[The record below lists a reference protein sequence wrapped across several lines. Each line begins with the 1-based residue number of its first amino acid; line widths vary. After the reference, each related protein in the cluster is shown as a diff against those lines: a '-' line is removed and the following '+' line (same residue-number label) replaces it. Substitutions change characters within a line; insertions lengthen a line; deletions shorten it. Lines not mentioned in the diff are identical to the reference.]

1 MTNWQ
6 TKTIKDITTLIKDG
20 THGTHKD
27 VENGI
32 PLLSAKDISAGKVNV
47 APDSRVI
54 SKADF
59 NAIHARYSL
68 KDGDILLTIVGSLGR
83 VAIVTDYANNYTFQR
98 SVAILRFNNEVAT
111 SYAYYYLTSAV
122 FQKELLKRES
132 KGAQGGVYLGDIS
145 KIKIHIPEKPEQER
159 IVGVL
164 EVWDEYIEKLEQKIA
179 LKEQLKKGL
188 MQQYFTVNSSDR
200 GVAELQDYVKSFST
214 GLNPRKNFVLGRG
227 SNRYITIKNISDG
240 RLNIK
245 NAEFV
250 DDAAL
255 SLIAKRSKLAKYDV
269 IMSSIGNVGEAY
281 LLKSD
286 PEGWNINESVFSL
299 KPDPSKVLPE
309 YLYYLVT
316 SEFAKRFFDNH
327 VTGSSF
333 KSIKMKDL
341 KAMPVK
347 DVSIDEQNE
356 IAKVLVNIDSQ
367 LNNLRQQKENLINQK
382 RYLLKN
388 LITGTIRTPE
398 DLQSLDTSR
407 LERSAL

>member
-145 KIKIHIPEKPEQER
+145 KIKIHIPEKLEQER

-188 MQQYFTVNSSDR
+188 MQQLLTGKRRLPGFNDEWQEFRLHELTKSSSLRNRDLFVDR
-200 GVAELQDYVKSFST
+200 VLSVTNKRG
-214 GLNPRKNFVLGRG
+214 FVLPSDHFSKVVASDNL
-227 SNRYITIKNISDG
+227 SNYKIVKKG
-240 RLNIK
+240 
-245 NAEFV
+245 EF
-250 DDAAL
+250 AYNP
-255 SLIAKRSKLAKYDV
+255 SRI
-269 IMSSIGNVGEAY
+269 NVGSIDLLTSYDAGVLSPMYVVFKTTKDLDSEFLKYWLQTARAKANIENAGSGSVRQSVDFKDFGSMKIVIPSVEEQRSIVSALNVIRLQIEQITKLKDLVKLQKKY
-281 LLKSD
+281 LL
-286 PEGWNINESVFSL
+286 
-299 KPDPSKVLPE
+299 
-309 YLYYLVT
+309 
-316 SEFAKRFFDNH
+316 R
-327 VTGSSF
+327 
-333 KSIKMKDL
+333 
-341 KAMPVK
+341 
-347 DVSIDEQNE
+347 
-356 IAKVLVNIDSQ
+356 
-367 LNNLRQQKENLINQK
+367 
-382 RYLLKN
+382 N
-388 LITGTIRTPE
+388 LITGAIRTPE
-398 DLQSLDTSR
+398 DLQPLDTSR

>member
-1 MTNWQ
+1 MANWQ
-6 TKTIKDITTLIKDG
+6 TKTIKDTTVLIKDG

-27 VENGI
+27 VEEGI
-32 PLLSAKDISAGKVNV
+32 ALLSAKDIDGGKVNV

-54 SKADF
+54 SEADF

-83 VAIVTDYANNYTFQR
+83 VAIVTNYANNYTFQR

-164 EVWDEYIEKLEQKIA
+164 KVWDEYIEKLEQKIA

-188 MQQYFTVNSSDR
+188 MQQLLTGKRRLPGFTKEWEKRRFADIADVARGKMLTSTSLTQGKYPVVAGGKTSPYSHGDYTHEDVVTVSGSGASAGYVAYHGYKIWASDCSVVEGKN
-200 GVAELQDYVKSFST
+200 GVSITKYLSLFLKYNQERLYALQSGGAQPHIYPSD
-214 GLNPRKNFVLGRG
+214 
-227 SNRYITIKNISDG
+227 IKM
-240 RLNIK
+240 LNIELPEISEQEAIVK
-245 NAEFV
+245 VLRILDE
-250 DDAAL
+250 DIEKL
-255 SLIAKRSKLAKYDV
+255 SDKS
-269 IMSSIGNVGEAY
+269 SSIK
-281 LLKSD
+281 L
-286 PEGWNINESVFSL
+286 
-299 KPDPSKVLPE
+299 
-309 YLYYLVT
+309 
-316 SEFAKRFFDNH
+316 
-327 VTGSSF
+327 
-333 KSIKMKDL
+333 
-341 KAMPVK
+341 
-347 DVSIDEQNE
+347 
-356 IAKVLVNIDSQ
+356 
-367 LNNLRQQKENLINQK
+367 QKK
-382 RYLLKN
+382 YLLKN

-398 DLQSLDTSR
+398 DLQPLDTSR